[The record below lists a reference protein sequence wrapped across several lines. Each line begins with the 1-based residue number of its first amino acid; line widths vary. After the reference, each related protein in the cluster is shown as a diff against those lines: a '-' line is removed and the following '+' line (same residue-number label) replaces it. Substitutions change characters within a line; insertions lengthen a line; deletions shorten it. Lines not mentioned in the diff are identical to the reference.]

1 MKETIIDLKT
11 RRSCR
16 KYTDRQI
23 DEELLRGM
31 GDVSAAWTANG
42 KVMST
47 GSELTL
53 IN

>member
-23 DEELLRGM
+23 DEETLNAILEAGTYAQVEWESRVRG
-31 GDVSAAWTANG
+31 S
-42 KVMST
+42 
-47 GSELTL
+47 
-53 IN
+53 